1 MPDLITA
8 IENALNKT
16 KEKQMHTHK
25 TVQVP
30 ANTLTP
36 VIEGWHKEE
45 AARTAPVVATPLS
58 VTQAV
63 FECVRDNPGITR
75 VAATDRLVKQGYKKM
90 SVTSLISQMI
100 RGEQATV
107 DANNGLHTTLTK
119 YVPIK
124 NNEQLKKIREKNMR
138 AAKRIAAKASTGIAA
153 LNAQTSIEK
162 VREYVAK
169 VEATPVDTSG
179 FDADKLLS
187 TLSFTQ
193 TIDLYKRLQQILGA
207 I

>member
-8 IENALNKT
+8 MEDAVHKARG
-16 KEKQMHTHK
+16 EQMNTHK
-25 TVQVP
+25 TVRVP
-30 ANTLTP
+30 PNTLTP
-36 VIEGWHKEE
+36 VIEQWHREETNRKVVEEKEL
-45 AARTAPVVATPLS
+45 A
-58 VTQAV
+58 VTHAV

-90 SVTSLISQMI
+90 SVTSLLSQMI

-124 NNEQLKKIREKNMR
+124 NNEQLKKIREKNIR

-153 LNAQTSIEK
+153 LSAQTGIDK
-162 VREYVAK
+162 VRGYVAK
-169 VEATPVDTSG
+169 VEATPVDTSS